1 MAESQVVPMPTRAS
15 FRGLKLHY
23 DARDI
28 CVLGEYVSIYVDRLH
43 RVYVDAGTISQAGWS
58 ILSTHRLWLPGG
70 EPCIV
75 PQPRWAQETEALRA
89 HPLDLH
95 LLCAVNASLE
105 VLQDGRAAVCP
116 DYASA
121 VAEVVSIDDD
131 RTTVGMLYPYMSL

>member
-43 RVYVDAGTISQAGWS
+43 RVYVDAATISQAGWS
-58 ILSTHRLWLPGG
+58 ILTTRLLRLPGR

-75 PQPRWAQETEALRA
+75 PQPRWAQETEAL
-89 HPLDLH
+89 
-95 LLCAVNASLE
+95 
-105 VLQDGRAAVCP
+105 
-116 DYASA
+116 
-121 VAEVVSIDDD
+121 
-131 RTTVGMLYPYMSL
+131 